1 MAWIAFNAKGKKDN
15 MEVLEGLVMDGP
27 DYKVHP
33 KLKALGGNGVPTLN
47 HDGKVIVG
55 STECIEYIDKT
66 FGEKNTLI
74 PEDKELRRLTL
85 YCENYVIQ
93 NYPWGFYP
101 MLLYQDAKHQK
112 KCKVRLTWD
121 IFYLQ

>member
-74 PEDKELRRLTL
+74 PTDPDHRSRTH
-85 YCENYVIQ
+85 YCETYVHQHIT
-93 NYPWGFYP
+93 WAFYP
-101 MLLYQDAKHQK
+101 MLLY
-112 KCKVRLTWD
+112 
-121 IFYLQ
+121 